1 MACKIRDKAQR
12 PSAFISQPCKRL
24 TSSTPE
30 LHAQLNLTR
39 VTKRK
44 WPHLKSCA
52 CLGHLSWN
60 AWRSCLSVT
69 CWSSIPKKTKCWRS
83 WRLRTLEVPE
93 KGESLERRA
102 VVQPND
108 FDRVKIEKWPAVS
121 LYLNELLIQKCQF
134 RDHFKVS
141 ILCLDKH
148 SPKGSCHLDESS
160 MNHTLAQ
167 KHLCE
172 LWCGMHRTYK
182 NTSVKPDR
190 KWWVTRREKQ
200 CKGILSTS
208 LLDAI
213 VPSEPTRDLPN
224 GKVVFGLATSHC
236 RKLIWKMKQVRRWA
250 SPSISQATDECLC

>member
-1 MACKIRDKAQR
+1 MLTQLTATN
-12 PSAFISQPCKRL
+12 PWSARKRWVPGTAGSCSTKRL
-24 TSSTPE
+24 RQGE
-30 LHAQLNLTR
+30 N
-39 VTKRK
+39 RK
-44 WPHLKSCA
+44 MARW
-52 CLGHLSWN
+52 
-60 AWRSCLSVT
+60 
-69 CWSSIPKKTKCWRS
+69 
-83 WRLRTLEVPE
+83 
-93 KGESLERRA
+93 
-102 VVQPND
+102 
-108 FDRVKIEKWPAVS
+108 S
-121 LYLNELLIQKCQF
+121 LYLNELLIQKCQC
-134 RDHFKVS
+134 RGHFKVS

-172 LWCGMHRTYK
+172 LWCGMHRTCK

-190 KWWVTRREKQ
+190 KWWMTRREKQ

-236 RKLIWKMKQVRRWA
+236 RKLTWKMKQVRRWA

>member
-1 MACKIRDKAQR
+1 MIRLR
-12 PSAFISQPCKRL
+12 GPSAFISQPCKRL

-39 VTKRK
+39 VNQKEVTTPKVVCLPGSSLMK
-44 WPHLKSCA
+44 CMKVMSVCHL
-52 CLGHLSWN
+52 LEQY
-60 AWRSCLSVT
+60 
-69 CWSSIPKKTKCWRS
+69 PQKTKCWRS

-134 RDHFKVS
+134 RGHFKVS
-141 ILCLDKH
+141 TLCLDKH

-172 LWCGMHRTYK
+172 LWCGMHRTCK

-190 KWWVTRREKQ
+190 KWWMTRREKQ
-200 CKGILSTS
+200 CKGILSMP
-208 LLDAI
+208 LLDAM